1 MPEKK
6 FQQQH
11 QVHQNIW
18 MDASAGSGKTYQLV
32 ERFTALLF
40 ADIAADK
47 ILCLTYTN
55 AAAAEMRQRI
65 IKNLAEMTHLDDD
78 ALRAKIAG
86 YHDCKIDA
94 VTDSQ
99 CHDARN
105 LILKLLD
112 APEGLAIQTIHAYC
126 QSILVRFPLE
136 AGIFPR
142 TQIVADSQKQQIADE
157 ALDLL
162 LDRGGQTATLYT
174 MLEQMMRYK
183 DFNALCDLLKN
194 MLNIHYFYDGHYPQI
209 SGEFNQKFKQFLG
222 LKADDD
228 LPTITQHYDSLF
240 SKYSLQFENAAGLL
254 SGSNKTDKKAAHLL
268 KNYLQNKQL
277 TDLKE
282 MFYTS
287 SGKPRAKLCAKNLQE
302 DIGDFLDAMAVH
314 YSEFDM
320 LYKHLSIAEA
330 SHDLLNLFTYFQTAY
345 QRLKNYYG
353 VVEYDDLIV
362 KMNALLNSEYAAWVL
377 YKCDGG
383 FSHILLD
390 EAQDTNP
397 LQWQII
403 KNIAE
408 RLFEKGA
415 LFVVGD
421 KKQSIFSFQGAD
433 VDEFENNYQYFL
445 DKSQAENDEKSQTK
459 LQIQQLQTN
468 RRSCAQI
475 MDFVNLVFGKQAA
488 QLGLADNN
496 FPTHKAYRNLPQD
509 KGYVELWQLQSYPSG
524 EKEVLM
530 AEYARDI
537 AHKMQELLAS
547 NTILPSTGKRIQ
559 PGDIMIL
566 VRKRDEMAHLIVKA
580 LREKN
585 IAVTGLDKY
594 KLSEHI
600 VFQDMMALLE
610 FANLPQND
618 LNLAA
623 LLKTP
628 FIDLSEEEL
637 FALAHQRGKL
647 SLYQALHKQSESNPK
662 LHKIKTWL
670 QDAVLNRADLL
681 SPAEFL
687 HEIYHK
693 PLPLSPDT
701 TVMQAYHG
709 RMASEA
715 LDNLQQLLDLA
726 YQYQSEET
734 PSFYGFTH
742 WLYLNKAEIK
752 RDFAQLNQVKLQT
765 IHAAKGLEA
774 PIIFVPCLGKTSHRN
789 SSDKIYGAGKLDAN
803 KLDPGK
809 LGKNDAPLWVPYSDM
824 KTEIFTDID
833 EADKQK
839 QQFEEARLLYVA
851 LTRARDQLYLMGIE
865 AEVKKSSGNSLSWY
879 QLIDDGLK
887 ASGETAGDN
896 NKRSWG
902 EILGAESKNF
912 ADTSD
917 SRQQEIT
924 LLPQWADSPI
934 TIIADS
940 RLPFHA
946 PSQAGKQADKKPSE
960 QDKPQQSANHVM
972 QYAALRGSLI
982 HKILEKISVMGAVKN
997 DAETTITRYLANNG
1011 LTEKQA
1017 KEDATQI
1024 MALINAYPQF
1034 FNPKSEAM
1042 NQQKILNEVPIVGD
1056 VVDEAGKVQ
1065 SFYGIIDRL
1074 MITDNNVLVL
1084 DYKTG
1089 KRNLRKLQN
1098 YQKVMK
1104 IYSQLLQP
1112 LYPQH
1117 NIETALLWV
1126 DELVFDRLET

>member
-1 MPEKK
+1 MPEKQ
-6 FQQQH
+6 FQH

-78 ALRAKIAG
+78 VLRAKIAT
-86 YHDCKIDA
+86 YHGCKQDA
-94 VTDSQ
+94 ISNAQ
-99 CHDARN
+99 CNDARN

-112 APEGLAIQTIHAYC
+112 APEGLAIQTIHSYC
-126 QSILVRFPLE
+126 QSILARFPLE

-162 LDRGGQTATLYT
+162 LDRGGQNAPLYT

-183 DFNALCDLLKN
+183 DFNSLCDLLKN
-194 MLNIHYFYDGHYPQI
+194 MLNIHYFYDGHYPQQT
-209 SGEFNQKFKQFLG
+209 GDFNEKFKQFLG

-228 LPTITQHYDSLF
+228 LPKITKNYDALF
-240 SKYSLQFENAAGLL
+240 ASKRNQFEHAAQRLAG
-254 SGSNKTDKKAAHLL
+254 SGKADQKVAHHL
-268 KNYLQNKQL
+268 KSYLKNKQL
-277 TDLKE
+277 TELKTFFQTSTGTPRKDLCTKALK
-282 MFYTS
+282 
-287 SGKPRAKLCAKNLQE
+287 G
-302 DIGDFLDAMAVH
+302 DIGDFLDEMAVH
-314 YSEFDM
+314 YAAFDTA
-320 LYKHLSIAEA
+320 YKHFTIAEA

-433 VDEFENNYQYFL
+433 VDEFESNYQYFAA
-445 DKSQAENDEKSQTK
+445 KSQAEHDAKTTTK
-459 LQIQQLQTN
+459 LQTQKLQEN
-468 RRSCAQI
+468 RRSCAEI
-475 MDFVNLVFGKQAA
+475 MDFVNLVFGKQSGE
-488 QLGLADNN
+488 LGLADD
-496 FPTHKAYRNLPQD
+496 FPSHSAYRALPQD
-509 KGYVELWQLQSYPSG
+509 KGYVELWQLRHYQRG
-524 EKEVLM
+524 EKEVAM

-537 AHKMQELLAS
+537 AHQMHILLAS

-559 PGDIMIL
+559 PGDMMIL

-580 LREKN
+580 LRDKGV
-585 IAVTGLDKY
+585 AVTGLDKY

-600 VFQDMMALLE
+600 VYQDMMALLE

-628 FIDLSEEEL
+628 FIDLSEQEL
-637 FALAHQRGKL
+637 FSLAHQRGDL
-647 SLYQALHKQSESNPK
+647 SLYQSLHQQSETNQK
-662 LHKIKTWL
+662 FHKIATWL
-670 QDAVLNRADLL
+670 QQAVLNRADLL

-693 PLPLSPDT
+693 PLPLSPDIS
-701 TVMQAYHG
+701 VMQAYHG

-752 RDFAQLNQVKLQT
+752 RDFAQINQVKLQT

-774 PIIFVPCLGKTSHRN
+774 PIVFVPCLGKSRN
-789 SSDKIYGAGKLDAN
+789 KNSGDNIYGAGQ
-803 KLDPGK
+803 
-809 LGKNDAPLWVPYSDM
+809 LGKNDYPLWVPYSEM
-824 KTEIFTDID
+824 KTEIFTQID
-833 EADKQK
+833 ENDKEK
-839 QQFEEARLLYVA
+839 QRREEARLLYVA

-865 AEVKKSSGNSLSWY
+865 EEVKQSSSNNISWY
-879 QLIDDGLK
+879 QLIDEGLM
-887 ASGETAGDN
+887 ASGVVANSQET
-896 NKRSWG
+896 RCWG
-902 EILGAESKNF
+902 TPLGAAIDGVMVDEGD
-912 ADTSD
+912 A
-917 SRQQEIT
+917 RQKEIT
-924 LLPQWADSPI
+924 LLPQWADTPI
-934 TIIADS
+934 TATKDTKM
-940 RLPFHA
+940 PFHA
-946 PSQAGKQADKKPSE
+946 PSQASKQTNE
-960 QDKPQQSANHVM
+960 QDKPQQGANHVM

-982 HKILEKISVMGAVKN
+982 HKILERLSAMGGVLGHE
-997 DAETTITRYLANNG
+997 AEATIMRYLANNG
-1011 LTEKQA
+1011 LTKQQA
-1017 KEDATQI
+1017 KEDAAQI
-1024 MALINAYPQF
+1024 MQLIASYPQF
-1034 FNPKSEAM
+1034 FNPQMAAM
-1042 NQQKILNEVPIVGD
+1042 THQKILNEVPIVGD
-1056 VVDEAGKVQ
+1056 VTDESGKVK

-1074 MITDNNVLVL
+1074 MIGGDKVLVL

-1089 KRNLRKLQN
+1089 KRTMRKLQN
-1098 YQKVMK
+1098 YQKVMQ
-1104 IYSQLLQP
+1104 IYAQLLTP
-1112 LYPQH
+1112 LYPRCH
-1117 NIETALLWV
+1117 IETALLWV
-1126 DELVFDRLET
+1126 DELLFDRLDT